1 MILTAT
7 MSRRNEFATAAREII
22 FSDQHPKTDSDD
34 DAGAAI
40 DDSCDADE
48 DLVTAQ
54 RNITQLRI
62 QRRNSEA
69 RLLQKVIPFHWAPM
83 LAPLTTDDVEA
94 CVTLEMAAFPDPGH
108 RATRE
113 MVFDSFLLIHYF
125 SVHNHYVVRD

>member
-1 MILTAT
+1 MILTET
-7 MSRRNEFATAAREII
+7 MSWRNEFATAAREII
-22 FSDQHPKTDSDD
+22 FSDQHPDHEGED
-34 DAGAAI
+34 DAGAI

-83 LAPLTTDDVEA
+83 LAPLTEDDVEA
-94 CVTLEMAAFPDPGH
+94 CVTLETAAFPDPGH

-113 MVFDSFLLIHYF
+113 MVLYPNPLLT
-125 SVHNHYVVRD
+125 N